1 MKITVQLLRLF
12 LVFILLMSIAC
23 QSPPPGD
30 SSQDN
35 PCDTSN
41 LKKPKI
47 GSNPISLSTGAFSS
61 GGTFTGKSIT
71 ISSPIILDQTA
82 TDLEIIVEEDLDVNA
97 DIRLP
102 QIVIKDRPPINI
114 TLVSLNKK
122 VTIADGVVVGGGW
135 SAPGSTVKNRGRQGV
150 DGGTI
155 KIIGINIDIRGKV
168 VGNGGGLGGY
178 VNVGN
183 LKKTEGFGGDGG
195 KGGKII
201 LCALDSI
208 HIGKSPGKL
217 TSASVISGYGGPG
230 GYSTAQGSKLAKSE
244 GGRGGP
250 GGNVDIHGTDPTGV
264 DVQVFIE
271 DTIKGGIGG
280 GGGYSS
286 AHANSVNRKSGNAKA
301 NGGPG
306 NKGGTV
312 TFSQAIVMALGNVA
326 AGDGGAGR
334 PGAAIGG
341 CGAQGWKYI
350 LVNGN
355 NGGDA
360 TANGGKGGSEGTLP
374 KIPTLLSGIVN
385 GTPGRPGSGGQA
397 SAKAGNGG
405 NAGKK
410 SGSGGNSG
418 ISTATGGS
426 NGRLAPPTGPPDI
439 KGPYKPIG
447 SIGGLAQRAFQNGA
461 K

>member
-1 MKITVQLLRLF
+1 M
-12 LVFILLMSIAC
+12 FILLISIAC

-30 SSQDN
+30 SSQDD

-41 LKKPKI
+41 LKKPKA

-71 ISSPIILDQTA
+71 ISSPIILDQKA
-82 TDLEIIVEEDLDVNA
+82 TDLEIIVEDELDVNA

-102 QIVIKDRPPINI
+102 QIVIKNRPPINI

-135 SAPGSTVKNRGRQGV
+135 SAPGSTVNNRGRKGV

-168 VGNGGGLGGY
+168 VGNEGGLGGY
-178 VNVGN
+178 VNIGN
-183 LKKTEGFGGDGG
+183 LRKAEGFGGDGG

-201 LCALDSI
+201 LCAMDSI
-208 HIGKSPGKL
+208 HIGRSPGKP
-217 TSASVISGYGGPG
+217 TPASVTGGNGGAG
-230 GYSTAQGSKLAKSE
+230 GYATAQGSKLAKSE
-244 GGRGGP
+244 GGGGGP
-250 GGNVDIHGTDPTGV
+250 GGDVDIHGTDPTGA

-271 DTIKGGIGG
+271 DTVKGGMGG

-286 AHANSVNRKSGNAKA
+286 AHANSVNRKSGDAKA
-301 NGGPG
+301 RGGPG

-334 PGAAIGG
+334 PAAAIGG
-341 CGAQGWKYI
+341 YGAQGWKYFS
-350 LVNGN
+350 VNGD

-360 TANGGKGGSEGTLP
+360 TANGGQGGSEGTIP
-374 KIPTLLSGIVN
+374 KIPTPSGIVN
-385 GTPGRPGSGGQA
+385 GTPGNPGSGGQA

-418 ISTATGGS
+418 ISTAIGGS
-426 NGRLAPPTGPPDI
+426 NGRLAPPPGLPDI
-439 KGPYKPIG
+439 KGPYTSIG
-447 SIGGLAQRAFQNGA
+447 PRGGLAKRAFQNGA